1 MFIIVIIIWYH
12 SPLYGLAL
20 LRSLL
25 LPTITSLD
33 FLTVGF
39 VWGGAVTPTPNLQ
52 PRGPGLRIYNPGDR
66 VTQLYPQALGNHFSR
81 L

>member
-1 MFIIVIIIWYH
+1 MFIIIIIRYH
-12 SPLYGLAL
+12 NPLCFLAL

-25 LPTITSLD
+25 LPTVSSLD
-33 FLTVGF
+33 FLTIGY
-39 VWGGAVTPTPNLQ
+39 VWGVPVTPTPNLQ

-66 VTQLYPQALGNHFSR
+66 VTQLYPQALG